1 MTLRRPPLNPID
13 TKGEPTAE
21 DRDAGPRSPLRT
33 VQVLHELAVSAT
45 GVQLAVL
52 AERLGL
58 PKTSLFRLLRSLESG
73 GFVTSLNGVHQVG
86 PQTVKLGMA
95 IMQNREFPKSA
106 RAAMEWLSEA
116 SGETVI
122 LGSIDDTG
130 LQVVYADVI
139 DATNPLRFSIKM
151 GTIRPLYTS
160 ASGLTIL
167 AYMKPAQLQAYLAE
181 VEFVRYAPGTISS
194 AAALKRKIKEIR
206 GCGTAVSI
214 DGMFEGVFSIAA
226 PIVNGTGEVRA
237 GLSISA
243 PSTRGIRQE
252 EKFSALLM
260 QAVIEVS
267 RLLGYTGAYP
277 PP

>member
-1 MTLRRPPLNPID
+1 MNPMD
-13 TKGEPTAE
+13 AEGEPTGE

-33 VQVLHELAVSAT
+33 VQVLQELAVSAT

-73 GFVTSLNGVHQVG
+73 GFVTSVNGVHQVG

-130 LQVVYADVI
+130 MQVVYTDVI
-139 DATNPLRFSIKM
+139 DATSPLRFIIKM
-151 GTIRPLYTS
+151 GTVRPLYTS

-167 AYMKPAQLQAYLAE
+167 AYMKPAKLQAYLAE

-194 AAALKRKIKEIR
+194 VAALKRKIKEIR
-206 GCGTAVSI
+206 GRGTAVSI

-226 PIVNGTGEVRA
+226 PVVNGMGQVRA

-252 EKFSALLM
+252 EKFSGLLM
-260 QAVIEVS
+260 QAVSELS

>member
-1 MTLRRPPLNPID
+1 MTLRSPHMNPMD
-13 TKGEPTAE
+13 TGSEPTGE

-73 GFVTSLNGVHQVG
+73 GFVTSVNGVHQVG

-130 LQVVYADVI
+130 TQVVYTDVI
-139 DATNPLRFSIKM
+139 DATNPLRFIIKM
-151 GTIRPLYTS
+151 GTVRPLYTS

-167 AYMKPAQLQAYLAE
+167 AYMKPAKLQAYLAE

-194 AAALKRKIKEIR
+194 VAALKRKIKEIR
-206 GCGTAVSI
+206 SRGTAVSI

-226 PIVNGTGEVRA
+226 PVVNGMGQVRA

-252 EKFSALLM
+252 EKFSELLL
-260 QAVIEVS
+260 QAVSEVS

>member
-1 MTLRRPPLNPID
+1 MNPTD
-13 TKGEPTAE
+13 NDSETTRE

-33 VQVLHELAVSAT
+33 VQVLHELAVSAS
-45 GVQLAVL
+45 GVQLAAL
-52 AERLGL
+52 AERLSL
-58 PKTSLFRLLRSLESG
+58 PKTSLFRLLRSLENG
-73 GFVTSLNGVHQVG
+73 GYVTSLNGLHQVG

-116 SGETVI
+116 SSETVI

-130 LQVVYADVI
+130 MQVVYSDVI
-139 DATNPLRFSIKM
+139 DATNPLRFTIKM

-167 AYMKPAQLQAYLAE
+167 AYMKPEDLRAYLAD
-181 VEFVRYAPGTISS
+181 VKFVRYAPGTISS
-194 AAALKRKIKEIR
+194 VTELKRKIKEIR
-206 GCGTAVSI
+206 ARGTAVSI

-226 PIVNGTGEVRA
+226 PVVNGMGQVRA

-243 PSTRGIRQE
+243 PSTRGIRQK
-252 EKFSALLM
+252 EKFADLLM
-260 QAVIEVS
+260 QAGSEVS

-277 PP
+277 SP